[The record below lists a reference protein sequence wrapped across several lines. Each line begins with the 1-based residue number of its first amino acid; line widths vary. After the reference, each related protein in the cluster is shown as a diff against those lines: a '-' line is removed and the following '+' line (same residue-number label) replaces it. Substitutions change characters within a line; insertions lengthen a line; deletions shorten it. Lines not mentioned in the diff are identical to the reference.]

1 MSLRS
6 RPETQ
11 GPSGDAASSPNVA
24 LGWPAGRDG
33 LGRSCCLGLGAE
45 RLDQISEPAS
55 GPCLIDRRA
64 SRPPAR
70 LRLLRAAAARVGRG
84 VAPARGTDRLD
95 RRATPP
101 PARSNFRRASQPV
114 TKQRQQGFSCAPW
127 RPWGPTE
134 HGDSYVPTQAPN
146 ALVDLSASRRN
157 FHMPEPG
164 PRWARQLPCADFP
177 PEPPRT
183 CAPRRPRGPE
193 GRAQEANRR
202 RGRGKRTR
210 EADTSRGHEKL
221 APEAD
226 TGREERAREA
236 DPRSGHEK
244 RRRQA
249 DTISGHEER
258 TQGRTR

>member
-1 MSLRS
+1 MTERF
-6 RPETQ
+6 R
-11 GPSGDAASSPNVA
+11 
-24 LGWPAGRDG
+24 

-55 GPCLIDRRA
+55 GPCLFDRRA

-101 PARSNFRRASQPV
+101 PARSNVRRASQPV
-114 TKQRQQGFSCAPW
+114 TKQRRQGFSSAPW

-183 CAPRRPRGPE
+183 CAPGPRGAGTRSE
-193 GRAQEANRR
+193 HE
-202 RGRGKRTR
+202 KRTR
-210 EADTSRGHEKL
+210 EADTKSGHKSR
-221 APEAD
+221 
-226 TGREERAREA
+226 TREA
-236 DPRSGHEK
+236 GTRSGHGP
-244 RRRQA
+244 RGAGTRG
-249 DTISGHEER
+249 GH
-258 TQGRTR
+258 